1 MIEIE
6 KETIRVGVKVKC
18 GGSHVRFDKV
28 PKVVGLDLGWLSM
41 RDSSR
46 HVSVLSALLLRVLL
60 DGDLSVALT
69 ATVWCPVIA
78 HTHQQDRTGLPSF
91 PCIFDSLV

>member
-46 HVSVLSALLLRVLL
+46 HVCDCAVCFVVACSV
-60 DGDLSVALT
+60 G
-69 ATVWCPVIA
+69 W
-78 HTHQQDRTGLPSF
+78 
-91 PCIFDSLV
+91 